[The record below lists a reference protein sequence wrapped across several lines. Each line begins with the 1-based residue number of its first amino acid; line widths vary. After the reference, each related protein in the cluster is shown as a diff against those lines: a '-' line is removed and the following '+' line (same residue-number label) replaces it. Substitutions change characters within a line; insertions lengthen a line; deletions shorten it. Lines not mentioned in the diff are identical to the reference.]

1 LLQNIQVEDL
11 NDKLTGSNPV
21 NLAHV
26 DETVAMGHES
36 IELVLSEEEKAKY
49 MNDGYRVRMV
59 KYAL

>member
-1 LLQNIQVEDL
+1 VEDL

-36 IELVLSEEEKAKY
+36 IELVLSAEEKHKY
-49 MNDGYRVRMV
+49 MNGDYRVMMV
-59 KYAL
+59 K